1 MANLLLI
8 RDLCEIN
15 KIKIRELASRIGKDE
30 STIQSM
36 IRAGSTNTKTLEAI
50 AEVFNVS
57 PGIFFDNPS
66 ENNTGTNLNKEEEI
80 AYLKKLLE
88 EKERLIQ
95 VLLNKKQLFKN
106 ISMPQYTKMF
116 TYDLEI
122 IIFNNKKQINIT
134 CLRTY
139 FGQVNL

>member
-8 RDLCEIN
+8 RDLCENN

-30 STIQSM
+30 SSIQSM
-36 IRAGSTNTKTLEAI
+36 IRTGSTNTKTLEAI

-66 ENNTGTNLNKEEEI
+66 EDNTGSSLNKDAEI
-80 AYLKKLLE
+80 IYLKKILE

-95 VLLNKKQLFKN
+95 VLLNKK
-106 ISMPQYTKMF
+106 
-116 TYDLEI
+116 
-122 IIFNNKKQINIT
+122 
-134 CLRTY
+134 
-139 FGQVNL
+139 

>member
-50 AEVFNVS
+50 A
-57 PGIFFDNPS
+57 
-66 ENNTGTNLNKEEEI
+66 
-80 AYLKKLLE
+80 
-88 EKERLIQ
+88 
-95 VLLNKKQLFKN
+95 
-106 ISMPQYTKMF
+106 
-116 TYDLEI
+116 
-122 IIFNNKKQINIT
+122 
-134 CLRTY
+134 
-139 FGQVNL
+139 

>member
-8 RDLCEIN
+8 RDLCEKN

-30 STIQSM
+30 SSIQSR
-36 IRAGSTNTKTLEAI
+36 IRTGSTNTKTLEAI

-66 ENNTGTNLNKEEEI
+66 EDNTGSSLNKDAEI
-80 AYLKKLLE
+80 IYLKKILE

-95 VLLNKKQLFKN
+95 VLLNKK
-106 ISMPQYTKMF
+106 
-116 TYDLEI
+116 
-122 IIFNNKKQINIT
+122 
-134 CLRTY
+134 
-139 FGQVNL
+139 

>member
-8 RDLCEIN
+8 RDLCEKN

-30 STIQSM
+30 SSIQSM
-36 IRAGSTNTKTLEAI
+36 IRTGSTNTKTLEAI

-66 ENNTGTNLNKEEEI
+66 ENNTGNSLNKDAKI
-80 AYLKKLLE
+80 ADLERIIE

-95 VLLNKKQLFKN
+95 VLLSKK
-106 ISMPQYTKMF
+106 
-116 TYDLEI
+116 
-122 IIFNNKKQINIT
+122 
-134 CLRTY
+134 
-139 FGQVNL
+139 

>member
-8 RDLCEIN
+8 RDLCETN

-30 STIQSM
+30 SSIQSM
-36 IRAGSTNTKTLEAI
+36 IRTGSTNTKTLEAI

-66 ENNTGTNLNKEEEI
+66 ESNTGNALDKEEEI
-80 AYLKKLLE
+80 AYLKKILE

-106 ISMPQYTKMF
+106 TSMSQYTKIF
-116 TYDLEI
+116 THDSKI

-139 FGQVNL
+139 FGQINL

>member
-8 RDLCEIN
+8 RDLCETN

-66 ENNTGTNLNKEEEI
+66 ESNTGNALDKEEEI
-80 AYLKKLLE
+80 AYLKKILE

-106 ISMPQYTKMF
+106 TSMSQYTKIF
-116 TYDLEI
+116 THDSKI

-139 FGQVNL
+139 FGQINL

>member
-36 IRAGSTNTKTLEAI
+36 IRAGSTNTKTLE
-50 AEVFNVS
+50 
-57 PGIFFDNPS
+57 
-66 ENNTGTNLNKEEEI
+66 EEEI

-95 VLLNKKQLFKN
+95 VLLNKK
-106 ISMPQYTKMF
+106 
-116 TYDLEI
+116 
-122 IIFNNKKQINIT
+122 
-134 CLRTY
+134 
-139 FGQVNL
+139 

>member
-57 PGIFFDNPS
+57 GIFFDNPS

-95 VLLNKKQLFKN
+95 VLLNKK
-106 ISMPQYTKMF
+106 
-116 TYDLEI
+116 
-122 IIFNNKKQINIT
+122 
-134 CLRTY
+134 
-139 FGQVNL
+139 